1 MSTLALAQAEH
12 AATAAGRVVKGQVRL
27 EQVRLGQVRLR
38 TYVMAFALGFPIA
51 FYLLLLA
58 AVVIQY
64 GHLPNYLTPYNWI
77 SNLLRIIA
85 GTRSVTDMVS
95 IMLDEWLL
103 ETGYMDFDYGHGIAD
118 WSLSIIPHKLA
129 ILALAGALVGLN
141 VGLLLG
147 QRTVRSWRRQGVQA
161 ARFGLLTGAGVV
173 CASVTNATV
182 FSVVHCATPS
192 WVGSLAVLGF
202 DSYDVFAIEPYG
214 PIICLFGLAAL
225 AVSAVLIA
233 RERRADVAE
242 PMGRV
247 PEAVPC

>member
-12 AATAAGRVVKGQVRL
+12 AARADGRVVEGQVP
-27 EQVRLGQVRLR
+27 LGQVRLR

-85 GTRSVTDMVS
+85 GTRSVADMVP

-129 ILALAGALVGLN
+129 ILALAGALIGLN
-141 VGLLLG
+141 IGLLLG
-147 QRTVRSWRRQGVQA
+147 
-161 ARFGLLTGAGVV
+161 
-173 CASVTNATV
+173 
-182 FSVVHCATPS
+182 
-192 WVGSLAVLGF
+192 
-202 DSYDVFAIEPYG
+202 
-214 PIICLFGLAAL
+214 
-225 AVSAVLIA
+225 
-233 RERRADVAE
+233 RRAI
-242 PMGRV
+242 GS
-247 PEAVPC
+247 

>member
-1 MSTLALAQAEH
+1 MSTLALGQAGH
-12 AATAAGRVVKGQVRL
+12 TARASACVAKS
-27 EQVRLGQVRLR
+27 QVRLR
-38 TYVMAFALGFPIA
+38 TYVMAFALGFPLA

-58 AVVIQY
+58 AVMIQY

-77 SNLLRIIA
+77 SNVLRIIA
-85 GTRSVTDMVS
+85 GTRSVADMVP
-95 IMLDEWLL
+95 IILDEWLI
-103 ETGYMDFDYGHGIAD
+103 ETGYMDYDYGHGIAD

-129 ILALAGALVGLN
+129 ILSLAGALIGLN

-147 QRTVRSWRRQGVQA
+147 RRSVGSWRRQGIQA
-161 ARFGLLTGAGVV
+161 VGFELLTGAGVV

-214 PIICLFGLAAL
+214 SIICLLGLAAL
-225 AVSAVLIA
+225 AASTLLIA
-233 RERRADVAE
+233 RDSHVGLGKRLEGIRETA
-242 PMGRV
+242 
-247 PEAVPC
+247 PC

>member
-1 MSTLALAQAEH
+1 MSTLALGQPEH
-12 AATAAGRVVKGQVRL
+12 AARADGRVVKGQVRL
-27 EQVRLGQVRLR
+27 R
-38 TYVMAFALGFPIA
+38 TYVVAFALGFPIA

-58 AVVIQY
+58 ALLIQY

-77 SNLLRIIA
+77 SNALHIIA
-85 GTRSVTDMVS
+85 GTRSIADMVT
-95 IMLDEWLL
+95 IILDEWLI
-103 ETGYMDFDYGHGIAD
+103 ETGYMDFDYGHGIAA

-129 ILALAGALVGLN
+129 ILSLAGALIGLN

-147 QRTVRSWRRQGVQA
+147 QRAVASWRRQGLQA

-182 FSVVHCATPS
+182 FSVVHCAAPS

-214 PIICLFGLAAL
+214 PIVCLFGLAAL
-225 AVSAVLIA
+225 AASALLIA
-233 RERRADVAE
+233 RDSCADFAE
-242 PMGRV
+242 PLGRV
-247 PEAVPC
+247 PEGAPC

>member
-1 MSTLALAQAEH
+1 MSTLALGRAEQA
-12 AATAAGRVVKGQVRL
+12 ARANGRVAKR
-27 EQVRLGQVRLR
+27 QVRLR

-85 GTRSVTDMVS
+85 GTRSVADMVP

-103 ETGYMDFDYGHGIAD
+103 ETGYMDFNYGHGIAD

-129 ILALAGALVGLN
+129 ILALAGALIGLN

-161 ARFGLLTGAGVV
+161 VRFGLLTGAGVV
-173 CASVTNATV
+173 CTSVTNATV

-214 PIICLFGLAAL
+214 PTICLFGLAAL

-233 RERRADVAE
+233 RERGADVAE

-247 PEAVPC
+247 PEAAPC